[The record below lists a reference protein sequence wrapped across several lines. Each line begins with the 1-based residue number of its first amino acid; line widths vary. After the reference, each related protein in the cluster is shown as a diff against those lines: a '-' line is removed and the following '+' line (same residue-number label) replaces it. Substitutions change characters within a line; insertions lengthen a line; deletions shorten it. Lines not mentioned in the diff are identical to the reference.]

1 VGEKPGVAEN
11 MGWVKTMEWAKSIEN
26 EIAYAKGRPSNA
38 RRKFQVAKARASG
51 LSMGAFAAGPG
62 TPRPQLIASARLD
75 PSPVFKNGRFAG
87 IP

>member
-1 VGEKPGVAEN
+1 
-11 MGWVKTMEWAKSIEN
+11 VKNIEN